1 MKYTMPVDL
10 SELWTTEAMGVAVK
24 PCLFTADKLTHAK
37 REEEK
42 IIEDFCK
49 KVDNQWMVS
58 YPWKNDPKQLPDN
71 KQQAKKR
78 LETTKQSLRKNP
90 EHAIAYDKQMNEMN
104 EMNFSRK
111 LTEKELEDH
120 KGPIHYIAH
129 HAVLKPESTS
139 TPIQIVFNSSS
150 IYGGHCLND
159 Y

>member
-58 YPWKNDPKQLPDN
+58 YPWKKDPKELSDN
-71 KQQAKKR
+71 KQ
-78 LETTKQSLRKNP
+78 
-90 EHAIAYDKQMNEMN
+90 
-104 EMNFSRK
+104 
-111 LTEKELEDH
+111 
-120 KGPIHYIAH
+120 
-129 HAVLKPESTS
+129 
-139 TPIQIVFNSSS
+139 
-150 IYGGHCLND
+150 
-159 Y
+159 